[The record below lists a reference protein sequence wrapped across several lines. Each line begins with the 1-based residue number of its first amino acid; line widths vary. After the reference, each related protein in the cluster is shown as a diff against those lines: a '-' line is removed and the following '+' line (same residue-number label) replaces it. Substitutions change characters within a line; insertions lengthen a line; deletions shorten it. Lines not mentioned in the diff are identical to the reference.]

1 MGTCDQRHDV
11 WALFLKTYSALTDT
25 LDAELTEAAGM
36 PLTWF
41 DVLVHLVDAPDGRMR
56 MQDLSAAVLLS
67 KSGVTR
73 LVDRMERSG
82 LITRGA
88 CPTDRRVVYA
98 VLTPTGR
105 ATFGARRRLRSAA
118 SWAASWSRSPQR
130 GAPAASPR
138 PLGRRPLRAPPGR
151 RPPGCKPFFSEPSA
165 PRTPSPSGRKP
176 FLSDASVDGVLRR
189 ALNREPL
196 AEALAAYGTSAAGRL
211 RGRRPPEH

>member
-105 ATFGARRRLRSAA
+105 AAFDAAAPIAFGSVQHHFARHLRREEAAALRSF
-118 SWAASWSRSPQR
+118 
-130 GAPAASPR
+130 
-138 PLGRRPLRAPPGR
+138 LGRVLESLAAERCAGSLAQ
-151 RPPGCKPFFSEPSA
+151 A
-165 PRTPSPSGRKP
+165 PRTPSPAGSSGTP
-176 FLSDASVDGVLRR
+176 PSGLQTVL
-189 ALNREPL
+189 
-196 AEALAAYGTSAAGRL
+196 
-211 RGRRPPEH
+211 